1 MLVEPRGP
9 LALAPRAPSSG
20 FFVGTRP
27 RARLSAPRTRLA
39 DREDRRAER
48 RKKRKFREADVRAA
62 TAASF
67 ASQGDFASQRL
78 KRRCRATMA
87 GHPPGVSVSSTT
99 STSFA
104 LILFPSFLSLS
115 LSLSLSFSLSFFFV
129 SFIFVTSGNT
139 RTTSAYLSTDS
150 SSANT
155 RTSRASII
163 HSAATSG
170 PIR

>member
-87 GHPPGVSVSSTT
+87 GHPPGVSVSSIDVVRVD
-99 STSFA
+99 SV
-104 LILFPSFLSLS
+104 SFLSLSVS

>member
-87 GHPPGVSVSSTT
+87 GHPPGVSVSSIDVVRVD
-99 STSFA
+99 SV
-104 LILFPSFLSLS
+104 SFLSLSVSLS
-115 LSLSLSFSLSFFFV
+115 LSLSLFFSLLFFCF
-129 SFIFVTSGNT
+129 FYFRHIGE
-139 RTTSAYLSTDS
+139 YTDDECVFKH
-150 SSANT
+150 
-155 RTSRASII
+155 RLE
-163 HSAATSG
+163 
-170 PIR
+170 